1 MEVVSVCENCKNLTF
16 KVMEPC
22 QFCGFKRKSYGS
34 AFVVFIV
41 ILMVLVLLLTIFGM
55 RHLKHPDP
63 DHQSN
68 QQAAH
73 TIKK

>member
-16 KVMEPC
+16 RAMEPC
-22 QFCGFKRKSYGS
+22 RFCGFKRKSYGS
-34 AFVVFIV
+34 AFVAFIV

-63 DHQSN
+63 NHQSN
-68 QQAAH
+68 QQLANS
-73 TIKK
+73 TKK